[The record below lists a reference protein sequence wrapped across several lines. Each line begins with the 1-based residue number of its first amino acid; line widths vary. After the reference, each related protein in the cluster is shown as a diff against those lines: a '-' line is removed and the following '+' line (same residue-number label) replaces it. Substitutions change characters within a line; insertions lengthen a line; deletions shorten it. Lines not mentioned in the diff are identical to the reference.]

1 MKYLL
6 LITVLF
12 NFVFADNIISS
23 EKLNKNEIDKAI
35 AEYKKVPKIKKES
48 SFTDNIKISGS
59 ITIQH
64 NF

>member
-12 NFVFADNIISS
+12 NFVFADNILSL
-23 EKLNKNEIDKAI
+23 EELNKNKIDKPI
-35 AEYKKVPKIKKES
+35 EEYKKAPKIKKES
-48 SFTDNIKISGS
+48 SFPGNIKISGS